1 MPTGQRA
8 LLPSAGRDAF
18 QKALWRQ
25 DILPK
30 REDFL
35 IRAKNTKQQKNI
47 AENPRMNTFL
57 EQVALEFR
65 KEFEVTSHWILSVTT
80 PPSGHLVYC
89 QYTSKPLKAD
99 IPVED
104 IIRKF
109 SSRPGLI
116 MQSVLSLPLGVT

>member
-1 MPTGQRA
+1 
-8 LLPSAGRDAF
+8 
-18 QKALWRQ
+18 
-25 DILPK
+25 
-30 REDFL
+30 
-35 IRAKNTKQQKNI
+35 
-47 AENPRMNTFL
+47 MNTFL

-116 MQSVLSLPLGVT
+116 MQSVLSLPLGVTFLSDLCGREVGKLLPSLHTVISKRPMRS